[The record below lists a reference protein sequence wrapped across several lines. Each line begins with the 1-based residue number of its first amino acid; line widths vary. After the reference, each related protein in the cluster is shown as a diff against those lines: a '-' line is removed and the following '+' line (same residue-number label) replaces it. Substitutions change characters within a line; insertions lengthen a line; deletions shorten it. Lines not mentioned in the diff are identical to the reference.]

1 MPVLSDGTFAP
12 AYLGI
17 ISSNER
23 GAKATSLL
31 MSNSDLHIGYV
42 VAAHAPGS
50 RGYLTETEWTYDIV
64 SEVSQGTG
72 MRTTQT
78 YYRARAGFGLG
89 GSINDFTSQTIHT
102 PKGWVPGQFL
112 TPELRKQ
119 ASRVVFLCENGIAQK
134 PIIVGFARH
143 LDNPNYQNAKLGH
156 NYIFNFN
163 GISTTISKDGEYAIT
178 FTGGI
183 LDANSNTYLKPPEAT
198 TGTFLK
204 FLKDGSW
211 TVDDA
216 KGESIKLDKPGKA
229 LNAVARAINVTTT
242 EKDYNLKTKG
252 KATVQATGNAVFNSG
267 KKIYIGK
274 EGATDPLVLGN
285 KLASAL
291 KALVDIISLP
301 VLGQAGPFSCVSAIA
316 APLKAWG
323 AMYATQNVSPFLSKK
338 GYVE

>member
-1 MPVLSDGTFAP
+1 MRFTEDGACLPSWLGATD
-12 AYLGI
+12 AYSQGGVAAIL
-17 ISSNER
+17 
-23 GAKATSLL
+23 
-31 MSNSDLHIGYV
+31 NSQNTTLKTGYV
-42 VAAHAPGS
+42 VGIHYPLDK
-50 RGYLTETEWTYDIV
+50 GYEEATEIVYDV
-64 SEVSQGTG
+64 VARSSVG
-72 MRTTQT
+72 MDASTSHLYTNVRLG
-78 YYRARAGFGLG
+78 ARLG
-89 GSINDFTSQTIHT
+89 GTENDFASLTLRSVKSYDHS
-102 PKGWVPGQFL
+102 KGL
-112 TPELRKQ
+112 SELQKQ
-119 ASRVVFLCENGIAQK
+119 ECSVVLIECENGMSQNA
-134 PIIVGFARH
+134 IIVGFGRH
-143 LDNPNYQNAKLGH
+143 PKLVAASQQLGH

-252 KATVQATGNAVFNSG
+252 KVVIQATGNAVFNSG

-285 KLASAL
+285 KLAEAM
-291 KALVDIISLP
+291 KQLVTILSIP
-301 VLGQAGPFSCVSAIA
+301 VIGQAGPFPCVSAFA
-316 APLKAWG
+316 APLSAWG
-323 AMYATQNVSPFLSKK
+323 QLYGAKNISPFLSKK